1 MIERWQRAWPALLI
15 ASGPV
20 LTIAAIGSHR
30 LWNTLPWERFG
41 LSLLLALLSGLLAWP
56 LCRIARWRLAS
67 ALLWIWLSALTYF
80 AGPLAM
86 LVVVLIAATALA
98 IGSRFVAQTGIALAV
113 GLMAIA
119 GVTGWLLLLPLHHAW
134 TWWPLLLGISI
145 WQRKPLLQHLR
156 GMREN
161 WRASVDASPKWA
173 AFAVTLVGLAS
184 TACWLPTMQAD
195 DLTYH
200 LGLPYHLL
208 RHARYVPQPEHQI
221 WSFAPWAGDVLQG
234 VAMVLSHQEA
244 RGALNALWIAVTAM
258 TLWNAT
264 MRLSANARE
273 RWACI
278 ALFASF
284 PPLVW
289 LGAGMQ
295 TELPAMAVLIA
306 LAALLLPEARST
318 SGRSTSGARVYA
330 AAVLIGGLAALKSMH
345 LWAALPLLA
354 YAAWQHRVHWSW
366 RRLAIAIGS
375 AALIGGSSYWFA
387 WRYTGNPVLPLL
399 NSYFASPYFPLRDFA
414 DPRWHAGM
422 SPLLPWNMTV
432 DTDRYLEAWDGG
444 IGFTLLAL
452 AGAWALALLRRDTRA
467 IAIAA
472 AATAVLP
479 LIPLQYA
486 RYAFPGMALLLAVA
500 VPRSEAVLGRGFGWT
515 IAGICLLNLA
525 FQANAG
531 WTHHS
536 SALKRI
542 LRSGGDTATVLTHYA
557 PERMLIAAI
566 PADDSSIV
574 LATDPARGYIAELA
588 GRGRTVSLHDPALD
602 AARVAAEADP
612 TGRRWRDLLASTRA
626 HWIIV
631 TPAASPALRKAIA
644 DTAATR
650 VERNGDAELWR
661 MPHGADTP

>member
-15 ASGPV
+15 ASGPA
-20 LTIAAIGSHR
+20 LTIAAIGAHR
-30 LWNTLPWERFG
+30 LWNALPWERFG

-67 ALLWIWLSALTYF
+67 ALSWVWLAALTYF
-80 AGPLAM
+80 AGPLAV
-86 LVVVLIAATALA
+86 LAVVLIAAAALA

-113 GLMAIA
+113 GLVAIA
-119 GVTGWLLLLPLHHAW
+119 GVTGWLLLLPVHHAW
-134 TWWPLLLGISI
+134 TWWPLLLGIVL
-145 WQRKPLLQHLR
+145 WQRKFLLQCLR
-156 GMREN
+156 EMRDS
-161 WRASVDASPKWA
+161 WRASVDASPKRA
-173 AFAVTLVGLAS
+173 AFAVTLLGLAS
-184 TACWLPTMQAD
+184 SACWLPTMQAD

-208 RHARYVPQPEHQI
+208 RHARYVPMPEHQT

-234 VAMVLSHQEA
+234 MAMVLSRQEA
-244 RGALNALWIAVTAM
+244 RGALNALWIVVTAM

-264 MRLSANARE
+264 TRLSASERE

-284 PPLVW
+284 PPLAW

-295 TELPAMAVLIA
+295 TELPAMAVLVA
-306 LAALLLPEARST
+306 LAALLLPG
-318 SGRSTSGARVYA
+318 SGTRVYA
-330 AAVLIGGLAALKSMH
+330 AALLVGGLAALKSMH
-345 LWAALPLLA
+345 LWTALPLLA
-354 YAAWQHRVHWSW
+354 YAAWQHRAHWPW
-366 RRLAIAIGS
+366 RRLAGAAAIAV
-375 AALIGGSSYWFA
+375 LIGGSSYWFA

-414 DPRWHAGM
+414 DPRWHAGL

-452 AGAWALALLRRDTRA
+452 AGAWVLALLRRDTRA
-467 IAIAA
+467 FAIAA
-472 AATAVLP
+472 AATFLLP

-486 RYAFPGMALLLAVA
+486 RYAFPGMVLLLAVA
-500 VPRSEAVLGRGFGWT
+500 VPRSDTVLGRGFAWT

-542 LRSGGDTATVLTHYA
+542 LRSSGDTATVLTHYA

-588 GRGRTVSLHDPALD
+588 GRGRTVSLHDPVLD
-602 AARVAAEADP
+602 TARVAAEADP
-612 TGRRWRDLLASTRA
+612 TGRRWRDLFASTRA

-631 TPAASPALRKAIA
+631 TPAASPALRKAIT

-661 MPHGADTP
+661 MPPVAGTP

>member
-1 MIERWQRAWPALLI
+1 MSMIERWQRAWPALLI

-30 LWNTLPWERFG
+30 LWTALPWERFG

-56 LCRIARWRLAS
+56 LCRITRWRLAS
-67 ALLWIWLSALTYF
+67 ALFWIWFAALTYF
-80 AGPLAM
+80 AGPLAV
-86 LVVVLIAATALA
+86 LAVTLIAAAALA
-98 IGSRFVAQTGIALAV
+98 IGLRFVTQTGIALAV

-119 GVTGWLLLLPLHHAW
+119 GATGWLLLLPVHHAW
-134 TWWPLLLGISI
+134 TWWPLLLAIVI
-145 WQRKPLLQHLR
+145 WQRGPLLQCLR
-156 GMREN
+156 GMQDG
-161 WRASVDASPKWA
+161 WRASVDAAPKWA
-173 AFAVTLVGLAS
+173 ACAVTLLGLAS

-208 RHARYVPQPEHQI
+208 HHARYVPMPEHQV

-234 VAMVLSHQEA
+234 VAMVMSRQEA

-258 TLWNAT
+258 TLWTAT
-264 MRLSANARE
+264 TRLSASARA

-318 SGRSTSGARVYA
+318 SETRIYA
-330 AAVLIGGLAALKSMH
+330 AAILIGGLAALKSMH
-345 LWAALPLLA
+345 LWTALPLLA
-354 YAAWQHRVHWSW
+354 YAAWQHRAHGSW
-366 RRLAIAIGS
+366 RRLAIAVVIVV
-375 AALIGGSSYWFA
+375 LIGGSSYWFA
-387 WRYTGNPVLPLL
+387 WRDTGNPVLPLL
-399 NSYFASPYFPLRDFA
+399 NSYFASPYFPLRDFE
-414 DPRWHAGM
+414 DPRWHAGV

-452 AGAWALALLRRDTRA
+452 AGAWVLALLRRDTRA
-467 IAIAA
+467 FAIAA
-472 AATAVLP
+472 AATVVLP

-486 RYAFPGMALLLAVA
+486 RYAFPGMVLLLVVV
-500 VPRSEAVLGRGFGWT
+500 VPRGEALPGRGFAWM
-515 IAGICLLNLA
+515 IASLCLLNLA

-542 LRSGGDTATVLTHYA
+542 LRSGGDAATVLTHYA

-574 LATDPARGYIAELA
+574 LATDPARGYVAELA
-588 GRGRTVSLHDPALD
+588 GRGRNVSLHDPALD
-602 AARVAAEADP
+602 AARVPAETDP
-612 TGRRWRDLLASTRA
+612 TGQGWRDLFASTRA
-626 HWIIV
+626 GWIIV
-631 TPAASPALRKAIA
+631 TPAASPALRKAIT

-650 VERNGDAELWR
+650 IERIGDAELWR
-661 MPHGADTP
+661 MPPMAKTP

>member
-20 LTIAAIGSHR
+20 LTIAAIGSHQ
-30 LWNTLPWERFG
+30 LWNALPWERFG

-67 ALLWIWLSALTYF
+67 VLLWIWIAALTYF
-80 AGPLAM
+80 AGPLAV
-86 LVVVLIAATALA
+86 LAVVVIAAAALA
-98 IGSRFVAQTGIALAV
+98 IGLRFVVQTGIALAV

-119 GVTGWLLLLPLHHAW
+119 GVTGWLLLLPIHHAW
-134 TWWPLLLGISI
+134 TWWPLLLVISI
-145 WQRKPLLQHLR
+145 WQRTSLLQGLR
-156 GMREN
+156 GIRDN

-173 AFAVTLVGLAS
+173 AFAVTLLGLAS

-200 LGLPYHLL
+200 LGLPFHLL
-208 RHARYVPQPEHQI
+208 NHAHYAPTPEHQI

-234 VAMVLSHQEA
+234 VAMVLSRQEA

-258 TLWNAT
+258 TLWAAVT
-264 MRLSANARE
+264 RLSATVRE

-306 LAALLLPEARST
+306 LAALLLPGPGTRL
-318 SGRSTSGARVYA
+318 YA
-330 AAVLIGGLAALKSMH
+330 AAILVGGLAALKSMH
-345 LWAALPLLA
+345 LWTALPLLA
-354 YAAWQHRVHWSW
+354 YAAWQHRAQGSW
-366 RRLAIAIGS
+366 RRLTIAVVIVV
-375 AALIGGSSYWFA
+375 LIGGSSYWFA

-399 NSYFASPYFPLRDFA
+399 NSFFASPYFPLRNFE
-414 DPRWHAGM
+414 DPRWHAGI

-467 IAIAA
+467 FAIAA
-472 AATAVLP
+472 VATVVLP
-479 LIPLQYA
+479 LIPLQYT
-486 RYAFPGMALLLAVA
+486 RYAFPGMVLLLAAV
-500 VPRSEAVLGRGFGWT
+500 VPRGEAVLGRGFAWT
-515 IAGICLLNLA
+515 IAGLCLLNLA

-542 LRSGGDTATVLTHYA
+542 LRSGGDAATVLTHYA

-574 LATDPARGYIAELA
+574 LAADPARGYVAELA

-602 AARVAAEADP
+602 SARVAAEADP
-612 TGRRWRDLLASTRA
+612 TGRHWRDLFVATRA
-626 HWIIV
+626 DWIIV

-661 MPHGADTP
+661 MPPMVNTP